1 MTKANRALVPARLH
15 KWPRAPHPRPQSGAT
30 HALRSQAISRDDRRS
45 RVKGLNR
52 ESRVGEQECV
62 VSKLLHRVWPSVNV
76 DAESFINAAVI
87 GLSVLSLYG
96 AFKLSELI
104 F

>member
-1 MTKANRALVPARLH
+1 M
-15 KWPRAPHPRPQSGAT
+15 
-30 HALRSQAISRDDRRS
+30 
-45 RVKGLNR
+45 NR
-52 ESRVGEQECV
+52 ESSVGEQECV

-76 DAESFINAAVI
+76 DAESFITAAVI

-96 AFKLSELI
+96 AFRLSELI

>member
-30 HALRSQAISRDDRRS
+30 HAPSDRRPLAVTIA
-45 RVKGLNR
+45 RAGPQG
-52 ESRVGEQECV
+52 EWVGEQECV

-76 DAESFINAAVI
+76 DAESFITAAVI

>member
-1 MTKANRALVPARLH
+1 M
-15 KWPRAPHPRPQSGAT
+15 
-30 HALRSQAISRDDRRS
+30 
-45 RVKGLNR
+45 
-52 ESRVGEQECV
+52 
-62 VSKLLHRVWPSVNV
+62 SKLLHRVWPSVNV

>member
-1 MTKANRALVPARLH
+1 MLRPPIAGHLPGRSQEPAG
-15 KWPRAPHPRPQSGAT
+15 PRATKGE
-30 HALRSQAISRDDRRS
+30 RR
-45 RVKGLNR
+45 
-52 ESRVGEQECV
+52 EQECV

-76 DAESFINAAVI
+76 DAESFITAAVI

>member
-1 MTKANRALVPARLH
+1 MPPAVRSPAICAAITRAG
-15 KWPRAPHPRPQSGAT
+15 RA
-30 HALRSQAISRDDRRS
+30 
-45 RVKGLNR
+45 KGLHR
-52 ESRVGEQECV
+52 ELRREQECV

-76 DAESFINAAVI
+76 DAESFITAAVI

-96 AFKLSELI
+96 VFKLSELI